1 MTGFNLRLL
10 FLIILAL
17 ASACGSGARKGRNTA
32 IPERYFVLGDPRV
45 MIEGTSAD
53 TQSFITTEKIADF
66 DDYTLAGFTVFAPK
80 IDTSTIDRV
89 TSQEELEEENKTD
102 GTVLE
107 SELNIYSFSVTGGK
121 ALYRAQGSGFD
132 DYPRL
137 EFTQVNNR
145 WELTAVSGE
154 TVFAEHY
161 SLAQNGRVFSILVS
175 NSDEL
180 GNYLAALTFTR
191 IDGPQKPV
199 PDLKNSYQYIVGTG
213 IAVGWPSP
221 LKISVCGDLN
231 ESNKTTFSKSISNWS
246 IATGDSVGTLG
257 GLSYSIDFA
266 SQPKPF
272 NDVNQHC
279 INLVKNY
286 RLEDQEDLA
295 VFGVTLPTIDFQE
308 FTLVDSHIFI
318 FYDALAKFREPVLTT
333 ATHEVGHML
342 GLGHEFSR
350 SSRGVILHPSIMG
363 YSGVNSI
370 TSWDAEAILALYPK
384 AP

>member
-1 MTGFNLRLL
+1 MNRIRLHTL
-10 FLIILAL
+10 FLLLVAL
-17 ASACGSGARKGRNTA
+17 ASACGSSSRKGRNTA
-32 IPERYFVLGDPRV
+32 TAERYFVLGDPRV

-80 IDTSTIDRV
+80 IDSSTIDRV
-89 TSQEELEEENKTD
+89 SSQEELEEANKTD

-107 SELNIYSFSVTGGK
+107 SELNIYSFTISGGK
-121 ALYRAQGSGFD
+121 AFYQAQGSGFD
-132 DYPRL
+132 DYPKL

-154 TVFAEHY
+154 SVLAEHY
-161 SLAQNGRVFSILVS
+161 SLSQNGRVFSVLVS

-213 IAVGWPSP
+213 IAVGWAKS
-221 LKISVCGDLN
+221 LKISICGDLS

-246 IATGDSVGTLG
+246 IATGDASGTLG
-257 GLSYSIDFA
+257 GLAYEIEFV

-295 VFGVTLPTIDFQE
+295 VFGVTLPTVDFQE

-318 FYDALAKFREPVLTT
+318 FDDALARFREPVLTT
-333 ATHEVGHML
+333 ATHEVGHLL

-370 TSWDAEAILALYPK
+370 TSWDAEAILALYPRT
-384 AP
+384 P